1 MKGDA
6 LLFMLFSWGCVI
18 SLTTYCFSK
27 LFSSDNRRKGRR
39 KKTKGTPPGAGTP
52 ARKSKTS

>member
-6 LLFMLFSWGCVI
+6 LLFMLFSWGLVI

-27 LFSSDNRRKGRR
+27 LFTVQTRKGPKS
-39 KKTKGTPPGAGTP
+39 KKTKAKVGKG
-52 ARKSKTS
+52 KSE